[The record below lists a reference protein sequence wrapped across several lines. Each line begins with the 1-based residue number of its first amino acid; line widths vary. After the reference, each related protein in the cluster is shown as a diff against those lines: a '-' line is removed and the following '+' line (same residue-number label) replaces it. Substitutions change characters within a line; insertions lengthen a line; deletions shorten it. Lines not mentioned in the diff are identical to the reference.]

1 MSRRKQI
8 LAAHIQLSFE
18 PRFKFNRTTPERST
32 NIIAWKPKPLSM
44 VSPLP
49 HMLSAVNKP
58 TEANITCAL
67 IFIAFIIVSFLGLPF
82 LFITNQN
89 GLIEIGINCN

>member
-1 MSRRKQI
+1 MSRCRRS
-8 LAAHIQLSFE
+8 LAADVYSLFE
-18 PRFKFNRTTPERST
+18 PRFKFNRTAPERST

-58 TEANITCAL
+58 TEANTTCAL
-67 IFIAFIIVSFLGLPF
+67 IFIAFIIVSFLNFAIP
-82 LFITNQN
+82 IHHEPEWPQ
-89 GLIEIGINCN
+89 

>member
-8 LAAHIQLSFE
+8 LAAYIQLSFE
-18 PRFKFNRTTPERST
+18 PRFKFNKTTPERST

-67 IFIAFIIVSFLGLPF
+67 IFIAFIIVSFLNFAIP
-82 LFITNQN
+82 IHH
-89 GLIEIGINCN
+89 EPE